1 MIKWEL
7 EAAKKGKEKEEVKY
21 LSYIT
26 YEEMA
31 KQLAELYA
39 NTSDDSEDID
49 RYCATLRTMSNE
61 ELSEEYREFIGEMG
75 KKAEGQSKWVL
86 ILEDIPY
93 TGEFG
98 GASYNDAQT
107 GKEGSAIIDLYYNP
121 ELEQF
126 KEIGEYGIDS
136 ETGEG
141 GVTDERYFSVNE
153 LNPKEK
159 YGEADGDEIEIRMGE
174 MEDKGVLPSDYRKK
188 AESDRGVT
196 QIGAD
201 KEETPP
207 AAYQT
212 YKIKPKDVEVPP
224 SVEPGSKTVES
235 LLQVVHKAEESKT
248 NLQVA
253 IEKATQEIEKAMN
266 LGDIDRKEQEAL
278 DQLATLLDAQKDKIV
293 SIGSWLVALRDQI
306 KVKKGKLTPSEKV
319 NKLIEKF
326 EGAEQFLKNVE
337 AQVKD
342 EQTRIREIVE
352 FPKKESSLHKMAGV
366 GGWFKG
372 LLDKM
377 SEWLDDLI
385 SAEGLL
391 EDADQ
396 ILEGV

>member
-1 MIKWEL
+1 MKWEL
-7 EAAKKGKEKEEVKY
+7 E
-21 LSYIT
+21 
-26 YEEMA
+26 
-31 KQLAELYA
+31 
-39 NTSDDSEDID
+39 
-49 RYCATLRTMSNE
+49 
-61 ELSEEYREFIGEMG
+61 
-75 KKAEGQSKWVL
+75 KKAEV
-86 ILEDIPY
+86 
-93 TGEFG
+93 
-98 GASYNDAQT
+98 
-107 GKEGSAIIDLYYNP
+107 
-121 ELEQF
+121 
-126 KEIGEYGIDS
+126 
-136 ETGEG
+136 
-141 GVTDERYFSVNE
+141 
-153 LNPKEK
+153 
-159 YGEADGDEIEIRMGE
+159 
-174 MEDKGVLPSDYRKK
+174 
-188 AESDRGVT
+188 DRGVT
-196 QIGAD
+196 QVGAE

-212 YKIKPKDVEVPP
+212 YKIKPKDIDVPP
-224 SVEPGSKTVES
+224 SVEPGSTTIES
-235 LLQVVHKAEESKT
+235 LLQVVHKAEESKS

-278 DQLATLLDAQKDKIV
+278 DQLAVLLDAQKDKIV

-319 NKLIEKF
+319 NKLLEKF

-352 FPKKESSLHKMAGV
+352 FPKKESSIQAVAGV

-377 SEWLDDLI
+377 SGWLDDLI
-385 SAEGLL
+385 SAESLL